1 MVWKISFSFLDPQ
14 TNNKRE
20 PKFNPPIAL
29 GSNLK
34 VMQERI
40 TEKLP
45 CLVIADNRISSYHAL
60 IEVENNQVVIT
71 DQNSTNGTV
80 INGIRQQKTV
90 LRDGDIVKVGGVE
103 ITINIFDDG
112 SSQGTK
118 TILIDPPPPPP
129 PPSFPLPQFMNGVQL
144 SENDL
149 RQWCHQGGYSLI
161 EKDYIALG
169 GGLGSYIWVDL
180 LRIWGV
186 NANRIMA
193 IGLQENPYTRYQQL
207 CLNSQIPPYERL
219 RSNSDSC
226 PDNIWAF
233 PSYAW
238 REAWHNLTQGNMGKV
253 IGYLWQVFSE
263 PDLSETYTPKSQNVF
278 DSIDRE
284 TKRINWEQIYQ
295 YGSIRAI
302 RKTDQGRYAIAY
314 SKGKGNYGFALGTYT
329 HLALG
334 YPGIRLL
341 KDLAEYRQ
349 KTKDEKSVVNAYEP
363 NDHVYE
369 TLAQNGG
376 KVIIRGRGIVA
387 SRIIQRIYETIQ
399 KTGRKDISILHLMR
413 SEITQGHKYGMSK
426 RLTKYNQELQPF
438 NWPKACWGG
447 DLRLVLEKASDPE
460 RKKLLDQW
468 GGTTTADRKD
478 WQKMIEKGLKEKWY
492 QMRFGKVIE
501 VEKNPHGDG
510 TITSFEDL
518 ELNGITKLEARFIID
533 ATGLEAKIQELPL
546 IYDLQKTYNLD
557 LNSSERLAVTNDFE
571 IKKMSNGRGKMYASG
586 VMTLGGP
593 YAAVDSF
600 LGLQYCALCAVDSL
614 THLKAPELKYLNG
627 ISSLI
632 QWWKWVV
639 NQSP

>member
-1 MVWKISFSFLDPQ
+1 
-14 TNNKRE
+14 
-20 PKFNPPIAL
+20 
-29 GSNLK
+29 
-34 VMQERI
+34 
-40 TEKLP
+40 
-45 CLVIADNRISSYHAL
+45 
-60 IEVENNQVVIT
+60 
-71 DQNSTNGTV
+71 
-80 INGIRQQKTV
+80 
-90 LRDGDIVKVGGVE
+90 
-103 ITINIFDDG
+103 
-112 SSQGTK
+112 
-118 TILIDPPPPPP
+118 
-129 PPSFPLPQFMNGVQL
+129 MNGAQL
-144 SENDL
+144 AENDL

-363 NDHVYE
+363 NNHVYE

-614 THLKAPELKYLNG
+614 TRLKAPELKYLNG